1 MSSLAMALNRPV
13 NVKYLQYCMEFSKKD
28 EMNIL
33 RQNLYILL
41 TSSEVIAQC
50 RFLAIMHLSCL
61 LPLRWLAGR
70 THELIHRRW
79 GARHMGLVLDIFL
92 KKMEFLRDNPILI
105 LNKNWMI
112 TMFHGL
118 FEHKCVD
125 FEPLLELK

>member
-13 NVKYLQYCMEFSKKD
+13 DVKYLQYCMEFSKKD

-41 TSSEVIAQC
+41 TSSEVVAQC
-50 RFLAIMHLSCL
+50 CFLAMLNLSCL
-61 LPLRWLAGR
+61 LPLHCLAGR
-70 THELIHRRW
+70 THELSYRQW

-105 LNKNWMI
+105 LNENCMM

-125 FEPLLELK
+125 F